1 MLPMAGDIAMKSLVF
16 KRSLKIAGR
25 QTSISVENDFWSSL
39 REIAEQRHE
48 TLSQLVS
55 SIDAQRT
62 HSNLSSAIRLFVLS
76 VYRDQF
82 DQKQGKVRSS
92 QSINN
97 AHPLI

>member
-1 MLPMAGDIAMKSLVF
+1 MKSLII

-25 QTSISVENDFWSSL
+25 NTSISIENDFWSSL

-82 DQKQGKVRSS
+82 DQKQGKVRNS

>member
-1 MLPMAGDIAMKSLVF
+1 MKSLVF

-25 QTSISVENDFWSSL
+25 QTSVCIEDDFWSSL

-62 HSNLSSAIRLFVLS
+62 HPNLSSAIRLFVLS
-76 VYRDQF
+76 IYRDQF
-82 DQKQGKVRSS
+82 DQKQGKVRAS
-92 QSINN
+92 QCINN
-97 AHPLI
+97 AHPLILP